1 MAETALRRLEPAEL
15 ASALVA
21 ALHRAGAGG
30 SPERAVWLA
39 QALRLVPP
47 ATRASLYW
55 TCRTVLVSGKDQLPL
70 FDAVFAAVFGEY
82 DDDAELMG
90 ARGEKNAP
98 APEQR
103 PGSRRTPARE
113 GAAPAVQPGPAAP
126 PAPAPPA
133 AGSGG
138 DGPDR
143 EAILLTAS
151 AEERLHTTSFAEL
164 TEDEQAQLRLLIGR
178 LRLAAPVRQARRT
191 RPTARAVGRLDLR
204 RTARAARRTGS
215 DPVRLVFARR
225 RQQPRRLVMLCDVS
239 GSMEAFTR
247 AYLTV
252 LQAAVASAKAEAF
265 VFATRLT
272 RLTRQLATHGP
283 DQALARAAAGAEDW
297 SGGTRLA
304 DGLRSFIDAHGRR
317 GAARGAVVVIFSDG
331 WAQDDPADVAA
342 QMARLRRLAFR
353 IIWVNPRRAAPG
365 YQPLAGGMAAA
376 LPFCDAFVSGHS
388 YDALAELAS
397 AIRSGA
403 AAGPATAT
411 RRIL

>member
-15 ASALVA
+15 AAALVT

-98 APEQR
+98 PPEHR
-103 PGSRRTPARE
+103 PGSRRTPAGE
-113 GAAPAVQPGPAAP
+113 GTAATAQPGPAAP

-133 AGSGG
+133 AGGG

-151 AEERLHTTSFAEL
+151 AEERLHTTSFADL
-164 TEDEQAQLRLLIGR
+164 TDNEQAQLRLLIRR
-178 LRLAAPVRQARRT
+178 LRLATPVRQARRT
-191 RPTARAVGRLDLR
+191 RASARAKGQLDLR

-225 RQQPRRLVMLCDVS
+225 RRQPRKLVMLCDVS

-272 RLTRQLATHGP
+272 RLTRQLALHDP

-304 DGLRSFIDAHGRR
+304 EGLRSFIDAYGRR

-331 WAQDDPADVAA
+331 WARDDPEDVAA

-353 IIWVNPRRAAPG
+353 IIWVNPRKAAPG

-397 AIRSGA
+397 AIRSA
-403 AAGPATAT
+403 PAGKPATAT

>member
-1 MAETALRRLEPAEL
+1 MAETALRRLDPAEL
-15 ASALVA
+15 AAALVT

-55 TCRTVLVSGKDQLPL
+55 TCRAVLVSGKDQLPL

-82 DDDAELMG
+82 DDAELME

-98 APEQR
+98 QPEHR
-103 PGSRRTPARE
+103 AGSRRSPARA
-113 GAAPAVQPGPAAP
+113 GPAAAAQPAPAAP

-133 AGSGG
+133 AGTG

-143 EAILLTAS
+143 ESILLTAS
-151 AEERLHTTSFAEL
+151 AEERLHTSSFAEL
-164 TEDEQAQLRLLIGR
+164 TEDEQAQVRVLIGR
-178 LRLAAPVRQARRT
+178 LRLATPVRQARRT
-191 RPTARAVGRLDLR
+191 RASARAKGQLDLH
-204 RTARAARRTGS
+204 RTARAARRAGS
-215 DPVRLVFARR
+215 DPVRLIFARR
-225 RQQPRRLVMLCDVS
+225 RHQPRKLVLLCDVS

-252 LQAAVASAKAEAF
+252 LQAAVVSAKAEAF

-272 RLTRQLATHGP
+272 RLTRQLATHDP
-283 DQALARAAAGAEDW
+283 DQALERAAAGAEDW

-304 DGLRSFIDAHGRR
+304 DGLRRFIDGHGRR

-342 QMARLRRLAFR
+342 QMARLRRLAYR
-353 IIWVNPRRAAPG
+353 NIWVNPRKAAPG

-388 YDALAELAS
+388 YDALAELAA

-403 AAGPATAT
+403 AGEPATAT